1 MNSNNNDEQY
11 PFIFKFHKINA
22 NNAFLYLKIFILSF
36 PSFNIFNQ
44 VKNDSNLKTKLKT
57 IFKLFYNQ
65 IRIRKRKTTFNTD
78 DEKNT
83 QKEISNTYFIEN
95 KIKNQNETY
104 FYNFEETDDERVFT
118 NTDDLIDFIIE
129 NNEFQQIFLN
139 EIRSIIDLMNEI
151 LYRPPYTILFG
162 RINIEKS
169 TTNNENH
176 IKDINEIF
184 YQGFTLKL
192 YDI

>member
-1 MNSNNNDEQY
+1 MLMM
-11 PFIFKFHKINA
+11 KKKA
-22 NNAFLYLKIFILSF
+22 
-36 PSFNIFNQ
+36 
-44 VKNDSNLKTKLKT
+44 
-57 IFKLFYNQ
+57 
-65 IRIRKRKTTFNTD
+65 
-78 DEKNT
+78 
-83 QKEISNTYFIEN
+83 QKEIRNTYFIEN
-95 KIKNQNETY
+95 KIKNQKETY
-104 FYNFEETDDERVFT
+104 FYNSEETNDERVFT

-169 TTNNENH
+169 TTNSENH

-184 YQGFTLKL
+184 YQGFALKL

>member
-1 MNSNNNDEQY
+1 M
-11 PFIFKFHKINA
+11 
-22 NNAFLYLKIFILSF
+22 
-36 PSFNIFNQ
+36 
-44 VKNDSNLKTKLKT
+44 KTKLKT

-65 IRIRKRKTTFNTD
+65 IRIRKRKTTFNAD
-78 DEKNT
+78 DEKKA
-83 QKEISNTYFIEN
+83 QKEIRNTYFIEN
-95 KIKNQNETY
+95 KIKNQKETY
-104 FYNFEETDDERVFT
+104 FYNSEETNDERVFT

-129 NNEFQQIFLN
+129 NNEFQQFFLN

-151 LYRPPYTILFG
+151 LYRPPLTILFG

-169 TTNNENH
+169 TTNSENH

-184 YQGFTLKL
+184 YQGFALKL